1 MCISTEKP
9 IFNENFFFRQM
20 KLNLILKQYHMKLI
34 AFLTTLTILIVL
46 PGLSFGKG
54 EMVLRKETLTWA
66 VSIDDD
72 VCYRLITIKVGED
85 VPDMR
90 DQPCFFRDGKYT
102 LTLTGP
108 PGTTVTLFGKFNF
121 KKDNGFLTIKKKD
134 NRKIWLLDLIYFPA
148 GQWFYSEANEDS
160 GAFETFYSPS
170 SIFEESLYSI
180 KWGANN

>member
-1 MCISTEKP
+1 MKKFS
-9 IFNENFFFRQM
+9 FGQL

-34 AFLTTLTILIVL
+34 AFLTTLIILIAL

-54 EMVLRKETLTWA
+54 EMVLRKETLAWA

-72 VCYRLITIKVGED
+72 VCYRLITIKVGDD

-102 LTLTGP
+102 LTITGP

-148 GQWFYSEANEDS
+148 DQWFYSEANEDS
-160 GAFETFYSPS
+160 GAFETFYKPSP
-170 SIFEESLYSI
+170 IFEESLYSI